1 MTLALGTPHLG
12 QTIPAEARFA
22 MKFFSCPI
30 RLPILPKGCTILP
43 VLRRFP

>member
-22 MKFFSCPI
+22 MKFFSY
-30 RLPILPKGCTILP
+30 LY
-43 VLRRFP
+43 

>member
-22 MKFFSCPI
+22 MNFFSYPY
-30 RLPILPKGCTILP
+30 
-43 VLRRFP
+43 

>member
-22 MKFFSCPI
+22 MKFLSC
-30 RLPILPKGCTILP
+30 
-43 VLRRFP
+43 FY